1 MSTQATTRPV
11 AVDELKR
18 AWHAV
23 SSGQFRTGHST
34 GPGTGRGPR
43 GRAVSFETTWSPV
56 AGEHTIAI
64 LGCAGSVGAS
74 TIALATGL
82 AATAPVRVVECCS
95 VTASG
100 LASASTAELGLHP
113 TDWRQ
118 GKRDHV
124 LLERASEVLAGVE
137 EVPLP
142 TEAEHEQQLT
152 ILDVGWEAGQL
163 LATDCWLAEA
173 VRTADQVVLVATAT
187 IPGMRRLGVAIDLLS
202 TNWHPE
208 QLALAIRGPRRKKW
222 PRGLEHAAGPAVRR
236 PPCAGRGPLR
246 GDPRGPRARGQ
257 RPGLPTRSRTSD
269 RGRTP
274 AARAR
279 PPVHR
284 RLNSLNRPGR
294 ARKAVLSP
302 LLLAI
307 PDWALERVPEDLS
320 CRQRRVDADDDSESG
335 GSAQPAR
342 PEWLG

>member
-23 SSGQFRTGHST
+23 SSGEFRT
-34 GPGTGRGPR
+34 GPGTGKGPR
-43 GRAVSFETTWSPV
+43 GRDAAVETTWSPA
-56 AGEHTIAI
+56 AGEHTIAL

-124 LLERASEVLAGVE
+124 LLERASEVLAVVAD
-137 EVPLP
+137 VPLP
-142 TEAEHEQQLT
+142 TATESEHQLT

-173 VRTADQVVLVATAT
+173 VRTADQIVLVTQAT

-202 TNWHPE
+202 THWQPE
-208 QLALAIRGPRRKKW
+208 QLALAIRGHRRKKW
-222 PRGLEHAAGPAVRR
+222 PRGLEHAGGPEVRR
-236 PPCAGRGPLR
+236 ALDAGRC
-246 GDPRGPRARGQ
+246 
-257 RPGLPTRSRTSD
+257 
-269 RGRTP
+269 
-274 AARAR
+274 
-279 PPVHR
+279 VE
-284 RLNSLNRPGR
+284 
-294 ARKAVLSP
+294 
-302 LLLAI
+302 I
-307 PDWALERVPEDLS
+307 PEDRELAFS
-320 CRQRRVDADDDSESG
+320 GLDSRPVPAPLISTARQLLEPAHLPPDDST
-335 GSAQPAR
+335 A
-342 PEWLG
+342 